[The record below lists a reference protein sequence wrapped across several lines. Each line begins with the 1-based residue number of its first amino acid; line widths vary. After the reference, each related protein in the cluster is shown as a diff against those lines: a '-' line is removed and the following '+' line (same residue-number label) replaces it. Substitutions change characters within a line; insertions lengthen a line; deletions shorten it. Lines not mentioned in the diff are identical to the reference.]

1 MDDPLSLGGGRF
13 ALTREPGPPPAVV
26 KTGPEAPLAHEAAAL
41 ALLAGVPGV
50 PALIAHSAGRLV
62 MAEVDGAPRDL
73 AAAGDGDLRELG
85 RLLARVHAR
94 GVCAAAALPWW
105 PSPETTAAGYAAR
118 RAEGAARALA
128 DAGHPVTVAVPRCE
142 APFRPVHGDLVAA
155 NIVWGP
161 APHLV
166 DWEFW
171 RWGDPAED
179 LAYLAEANGLDD
191 ARLAAVLDGHG
202 NPAVAGRVP
211 GWRPVAAAETAAW
224 WLGVGRA
231 DLAAPLLAALGR

>member
-13 ALTREPGPPPAVV
+13 ALARDPGPPPAVV
-26 KTGPEAPLAHEAAAL
+26 KTGPVGSLAHEAAAL

-50 PALIAHSAGRLV
+50 PPLIAHAPGRLTV
-62 MAEVDGAPRDL
+62 ALIPGAPRDVRSL
-73 AAAGDGDLRELG
+73 RPADLRELG
-85 RLLARVHAR
+85 RLLARVH
-94 GVCAAAALPWW
+94 GHGTSPVAALPWW
-105 PSPETTAAGYAAR
+105 DDPESDPARYAAR
-118 RAEGAARALA
+118 RAGGAAAALDAAGRAITI
-128 DAGHPVTVAVPRCE
+128 DAPAAA

-155 NIVWGP
+155 NIVWAP
-161 APHLV
+161 RPHLV

-191 ARLAAVLDGHG
+191 DRLAAVLEGHG
-202 NPAVAGRVP
+202 DVDVAGRVP

-224 WLGVGRA
+224 WLEVGRP
-231 DLAAPLLAALGR
+231 DLAGPLMERL